1 MRHRLS
7 LQGFFAFAL
16 VAADVKSLAIPNWRS
31 DMKRLAMAAALVVAL
46 SIPTLAG
53 EVPTMGVVTPQ
64 PPPPPA
70 QSTSIATT
78 VLLTILTFVGR

>member
-1 MRHRLS
+1 VRHGLS
-7 LQGFFAFAL
+7 LQGFFASAL

-64 PPPPPA
+64 PPPPP
-70 QSTSIATT
+70 SIATM
-78 VLLTILTFVGR
+78 VLLTIISLVGR

>member
-1 MRHRLS
+1 
-7 LQGFFAFAL
+7 
-16 VAADVKSLAIPNWRS
+16 
-31 DMKRLAMAAALVVAL
+31 MKRLAMTTTLVVIL

-53 EVPTMGVVTPQ
+53 EVPTVGVVTP

-70 QSTSIATT
+70 QSTSFSTT

>member
-1 MRHRLS
+1 MRYRLS

-31 DMKRLAMAAALVVAL
+31 DMKRLAMAAALVFAL

-64 PPPPPA
+64 PPPPP
-70 QSTSIATT
+70 SIVTT
-78 VLLTILTFVGR
+78 VLLTIISLVGR

>member
-1 MRHRLS
+1 MRHGLS

-64 PPPPPA
+64 PPPPP
-70 QSTSIATT
+70 SIATT
-78 VLLTILTFVGR
+78 VLLTIISLVGR